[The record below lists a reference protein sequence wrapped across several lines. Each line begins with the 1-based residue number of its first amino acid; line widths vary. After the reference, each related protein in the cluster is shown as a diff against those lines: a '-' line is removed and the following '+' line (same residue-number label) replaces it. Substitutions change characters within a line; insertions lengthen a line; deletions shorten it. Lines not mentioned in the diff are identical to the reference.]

1 MKAPCTLF
9 LATSFFAII
18 AGNAS
23 AQGHYEATPSQSS
36 TIERSSEHKTED
48 RPFEM
53 SVSIPMEFKSTACEA
68 KLNIEYFQRGDN
80 AEVSSTL
87 TNAECDA
94 SFGSY
99 TVQLRYRGEGD
110 ELETVDYDETWQ
122 RDDTEPVVA
131 SRQYFIGEN
140 VDLVRVKS
148 RSLTCTCVDEAVEAN
163 SEKQ

>member
-1 MKAPCTLF
+1 MKTPCRLR
-9 LATSFFAII
+9 LATSFLAII

-36 TIERSSEHKTED
+36 KIERSSEHKTED
-48 RPFEM
+48 KPFEM
-53 SVSIPMEFKSTACEA
+53 SVSVPMKYNTADCEA
-68 KLNIEYFQRGDN
+68 KLNIEYFQSGDN

-87 TNAECDA
+87 TNSECDA

-99 TVQLRYRGEGD
+99 TVQLRYRGESD
-110 ELETVDYDETWQ
+110 ELETVDYDETWK

-131 SRQYFIGEN
+131 KRQYFIGEN

-148 RSLTCTCVDEAVEAN
+148 RSLTCTCVDEAAEAN
-163 SEKQ
+163 NENQ

>member
-1 MKAPCTLF
+1 MKTPCRLF
-9 LATSFFAII
+9 LATSFFAMF

-23 AQGHYEATPSQSS
+23 AQGHYEATPTQSIK
-36 TIERSSEHKTED
+36 IERSSEHKTED
-48 RPFEM
+48 IPFEM
-53 SVSIPMEFKSTACEA
+53 SVSVPMGYKTADCEA

-80 AEVSSTL
+80 AEVFSTL
-87 TNAECDA
+87 TNSECDA

-122 RDDTEPVVA
+122 RDDTESVVA
-131 SRQYFIGEN
+131 KRQYFIGEN

-163 SEKQ
+163 SENQ